1 MLKKRKYVIMFF
13 SILLFIISVLPSAAG
28 KFLLSPI
35 GSLKIIGPV
44 IGFFLAF
51 GIYYNWQHIEK
62 IFYFIFGL
70 TIIGDFLILTKSTGE
85 MLWFIVFLSLS
96 HIVLLIL
103 FFTSQTIR
111 THLGLKNK
119 F

>member
-1 MLKKRKYVIMFF
+1 MLKERRFFIMFF
-13 SILLFIISVLPSAAG
+13 SIILFIIAVLPSVIG
-28 KFLLSPI
+28 KFLFAPT

-51 GIYYNWQHIEK
+51 GIYYKWQHIEK

-70 TIIGDFLILTKSTGE
+70 TIMGDFLILTKSTGE
-85 MLWFIVFLSLS
+85 MLLFILFLSLC
-96 HIVLLIL
+96 HILLLIL
-103 FFTSQTIR
+103 FSTSQTIR